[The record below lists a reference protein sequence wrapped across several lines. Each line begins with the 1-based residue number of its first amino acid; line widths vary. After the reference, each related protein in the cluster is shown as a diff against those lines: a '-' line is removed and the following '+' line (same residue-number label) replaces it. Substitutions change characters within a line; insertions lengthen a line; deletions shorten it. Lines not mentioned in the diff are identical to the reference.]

1 MPAGTL
7 ETLAINEISRLSAR
21 ESQASVLAPGGDLFG
36 DLCIYLCKGK
46 RIPSALGCR
55 RNSSRWQ
62 QLVPAKFPE
71 TPVSLERNT
80 EVFRH
85 PLL

>member
-62 QLVPAKFPE
+62 QLVPASRLQQGCQ
-71 TPVSLERNT
+71 VRW
-80 EVFRH
+80 
-85 PLL
+85 